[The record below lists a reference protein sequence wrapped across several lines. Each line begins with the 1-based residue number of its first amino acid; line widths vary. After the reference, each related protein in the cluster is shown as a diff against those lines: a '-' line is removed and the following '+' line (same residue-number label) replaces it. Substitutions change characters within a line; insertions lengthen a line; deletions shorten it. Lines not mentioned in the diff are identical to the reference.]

1 MIILKH
7 ARKAISI
14 PVLLASLAGTA
25 YADYTCYESCPPTPA
40 PPSNAVTYKVDTFED
55 NHNFCGYDVEAKPQV
70 CVSAQVIQTDT
81 TRITAT
87 PGAESR
93 KLNAET
99 TSDVQYTSNVS
110 FGDNI

>member
-7 ARKAISI
+7 ARKAIAI
-14 PVLLASLAGTA
+14 PVVLAELTGTA
-25 YADYTCYESCPPTPA
+25 YADYTCYETCPP
-40 PPSNAVTYKVDTFED
+40 PPSNTVTYKVDTFED

-87 PGAESR
+87 PGPESR